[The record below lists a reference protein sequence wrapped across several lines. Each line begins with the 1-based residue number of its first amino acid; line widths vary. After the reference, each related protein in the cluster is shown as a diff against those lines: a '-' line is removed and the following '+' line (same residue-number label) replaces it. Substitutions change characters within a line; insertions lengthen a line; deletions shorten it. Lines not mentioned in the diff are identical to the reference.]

1 MNNGDLNDV
10 LGRVLQNPEALSSI
24 MKLAQGFRNNGE
36 QNSAP
41 APQQTQIPQQPQAP
55 LRPPQSLRTPQ
66 EVKFPRGVPSPQ
78 EQDMLPPEDQDLQPP
93 ESIQDTPDVPTGNFR
108 DIAGPQLSRLFNH
121 DENRSRLLIA
131 LKPYLG
137 KNRREKVDYI
147 MNILQLM
154 ELAGTANL
162 LPPRH

>member
-1 MNNGDLNDV
+1 MNNGDLNDM
-10 LGRVLQNPEALSSI
+10 LGRVLQNPEALSGI
-24 MKLAQGFRNNGE
+24 MKLAQGLRNNGE

-41 APQQTQIPQQPQAP
+41 APQQAQNSQQSQTP
-55 LRPPQSLRTPQ
+55 LRPPQSLRTS
-66 EVKFPRGVPSPQ
+66 GSVPSAQ
-78 EQDMLPPEDQDLQPP
+78 GQGILSSENQDLQPS
-93 ESIQDTPDVPTGNFR
+93 ESTVDTPDVPAGNFR

-121 DENRSRLLIA
+121 DENRTRLLVA

-162 LPPRH
+162 LPPRHS

>member
-24 MKLAQGFRNNGE
+24 MKLAQGLRNNGE

-41 APQQTQIPQQPQAP
+41 APQQTQNQQHPQTP
-55 LRPPQSLRTPQ
+55 LRPPQPLRTPQ
-66 EVKFPRGVPSPQ
+66 EVNPP
-78 EQDMLPPEDQDLQPP
+78 QDMLPPEDHDIQPP
-93 ESIQDTPDVPTGNFR
+93 ESMRDSPDVQAGNFLGL
-108 DIAGPQLSRLFNH
+108 AGPQLSRLFNH

-147 MNILQLM
+147 MSILQLM
-154 ELAGTANL
+154 ELAGSANL

>member
-24 MKLAQGFRNNGE
+24 MKLAQGLRNNSE

-41 APQQTQIPQQPQAP
+41 APQQNQTTQQTQAP
-55 LRPPQSLRTPQ
+55 SRP
-66 EVKFPRGVPSPQ
+66 PQ
-78 EQDMLPPEDQDLQPP
+78 EQDMLPPEDRNIKPA
-93 ESIQDTPDVPTGNFR
+93 ENTQDTPDVPAGN
-108 DIAGPQLSRLFNH
+108 ILGMAGPQLSRLFNH
-121 DENRSRLLIA
+121 DENRSRLLVA

-137 KNRREKVDYI
+137 KNRREKVDSI

-162 LPPRH
+162 LPPRHS

>member
-24 MKLAQGFRNNGE
+24 MKLAQGLRNNGE

-41 APQQTQIPQQPQAP
+41 APQQNQTTQQPQPQQPMQT
-55 LRPPQSLRTPQ
+55 S
-66 EVKFPRGVPSPQ
+66 Q
-78 EQDMLPPEDQDLQPP
+78 EQDMLPPEDRDIQPR
-93 ESIQDTPDVPTGNFR
+93 ESTPDVPVGNFR
-108 DIAGPQLSRLFNH
+108 DAAGLSRLFNH
-121 DENRSRLLIA
+121 DENRSKLLFA

-137 KNRREKVDYI
+137 KNRREKVDSI

-162 LPPRH
+162 FPPRHS

>member
-1 MNNGDLNDV
+1 MNNGDLNDM
-10 LGRVLQNPEALSSI
+10 LGRVLQNPEALSGI
-24 MKLAQGFRNNGE
+24 MKLAQGLRNNGE
-36 QNSAP
+36 QNSSP
-41 APQQTQIPQQPQAP
+41 APQQAQNSQQSQTP
-55 LRPPQSLRTPQ
+55 LRPRTS
-66 EVKFPRGVPSPQ
+66 EGVPSAQGQGPS
-78 EQDMLPPEDQDLQPP
+78 EDQDLQPS
-93 ESIQDTPDVPTGNFR
+93 ESTMDSPDVPVGNFR

-121 DENRSRLLIA
+121 DENRTRLLIA

-147 MNILQLM
+147 MSILQLM